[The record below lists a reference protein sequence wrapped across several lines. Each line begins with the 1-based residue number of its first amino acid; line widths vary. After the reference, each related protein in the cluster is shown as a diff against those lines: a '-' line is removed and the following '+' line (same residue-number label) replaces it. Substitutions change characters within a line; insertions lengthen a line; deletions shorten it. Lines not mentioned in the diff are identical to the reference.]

1 MPGPDRREVDS
12 IGSVLTTP
20 SSCFAEIVDYP
31 WPASQIEVGSGLRMA
46 YVDAGPADA
55 TETVLLLHGEPT
67 WGYLYR
73 SMIPTLLTAGF
84 RVIVPDL
91 IGFGRSDKPV
101 DPAVFTYSNHVAWVR
116 TLIEG
121 LSLDGITF
129 FGQDWGGLI
138 GGRVIGEIPD
148 RFARLVFSNTGLPRS
163 GPGVGFIRAQQ
174 PLDPQALRDLLGLDW
189 RDTVDDDDRIDPARV
204 RALVESGPTFYFLAW
219 RTYLV
224 TAIDRFGRLDAA
236 IAFTGRI
243 VVRRFLRSTLDDL
256 REAMVSCLEAP
267 TCPYAAWCW
276 QWSIGVDDRSCC
288 FARWEPS
295 SSRDSTRC
303 ANAANR
309 PPVSVRA
316 IPRRSCWSVAGRAAA
331 CPDDPLDPS
340 ARGLT
345 STGPSIESLAAASG
359 PSRRRGSP
367 GRDADHAGRVAPHV
381 ARTR

>member
-1 MPGPDRREVDS
+1 MSGPDRREVDS

-20 SSCFAEIVDYP
+20 SSCFTGIVDYP

-73 SMIPTLLTAGF
+73 SMIPTLLRAGF

-121 LSLDGITF
+121 LRLDGITF

-138 GGRVIGEIPD
+138 GGRVVGEIPD

-174 PLDPQALRDLLGLDW
+174 PLAPQALRDLLGLDW

-219 RTYLV
+219 RTYAQEVAEIWPSRVVPGWSL
-224 TAIDRFGRLDAA
+224 TALSDSVLAA
-236 IAFTGRI
+236 YDVPFPTQEYTAG
-243 VVRRFLRSTLDDL
+243 VRRFPMLVPITLDDPERL
-256 REAMVSCLEAP
+256 KGDDAWEVLSSFTKPVL
-267 TCPYAAWCW
+267 TLWGDHCPHTYNEMGAQFRAGIPGAQLAGIDHKVFTASHFIQEDCGPE
-276 QWSIGVDDRSCC
+276 IADDLVT
-288 FARWEPS
+288 FI
-295 SSRDSTRC
+295 
-303 ANAANR
+303 NQF
-309 PPVSVRA
+309 
-316 IPRRSCWSVAGRAAA
+316 PR
-331 CPDDPLDPS
+331 
-340 ARGLT
+340 
-345 STGPSIESLAAASG
+345 
-359 PSRRRGSP
+359 
-367 GRDADHAGRVAPHV
+367 
-381 ARTR
+381 